1 MPPSGSTNR
10 FLAAFSGAFLPVAV
24 LASATRYRFGDS
36 PKTPPGNLT
45 LYVTKCGEFGAEPW
59 EKGQNRAGDSHGSV
73 NLHLCRIQV
82 VWDDPEAFDGAS
94 GPPDAPFLPAYTL
107 DTGIRLNS
115 NTCPGGP
122 GEVPY
127 GEVNAYPGN
136 TRFVS
141 GNGWNS
147 VG

>member
-1 MPPSGSTNR
+1 
-10 FLAAFSGAFLPVAV
+10 
-24 LASATRYRFGDS
+24 
-36 PKTPPGNLT
+36 LT
-45 LYVTKCGEFGAEPW
+45 LYVTKCGDFGAERS

-82 VWDDPEAFDGAS
+82 VWDDPEALDGAS

-107 DTGIRLNS
+107 DTGIRLDS

-136 TRFVS
+136 TCFVS
-141 GNGWNS
+141 GM
-147 VG
+147 VGTRSAESGVAAHDSGRILLGGGDAGS